1 MHSFSNLETN
11 FVKAPYLEALQQLRS
26 LNTQNLR
33 PTLLQYTTQGSS
45 LVQYNIFDHSKALY
59 CTMQSNLCWVSTSF
73 QAKEGNKSSFVAK
86 PTYWPLTSNYK
97 CIDLIN
103 PRLVIHSA
111 STRRAI

>member
-45 LVQYNIFDHSKALY
+45 LVQYNILITPKHYIAP
-59 CTMQSNLCWVSTSF
+59 CRV
-73 QAKEGNKSSFVAK
+73 
-86 PTYWPLTSNYK
+86 TY
-97 CIDLIN
+97 
-103 PRLVIHSA
+103 A
-111 STRRAI
+111 G